1 MIYDL
6 LTNTLANNATSQENE
21 VGSACTSNSCDIN
34 VLSELFNAV
43 ANRDKET
50 TVSRLNYFHLSQ
62 ICAIFD
68 RNRESMITYKW
79 YILLRNRNRTTI
91 HHHANLL
98 SEGMNKFDGSGHND
112 DVSNRTGLLLISSKY
127 IRISRTPSTP
137 IETLLFRDS
146 LGPWFQDS
154 QMQGYPRHFIWALF
168 LHTGKVVFMH

>member
-1 MIYDL
+1 MQLHKKTKWGVRVPVIVATLMYWMNCLTLLQIEIRKPLFLVLIIFIYHKF
-6 LTNTLANNATSQENE
+6 AQFS
-21 VGSACTSNSCDIN
+21 
-34 VLSELFNAV
+34 
-43 ANRDKET
+43 
-50 TVSRLNYFHLSQ
+50 TVTGNQWSL
-62 ICAIFD
+62 
-68 RNRESMITYKW
+68 TYKW
-79 YILLRNRNRTTI
+79 YILLWNRNRTTI